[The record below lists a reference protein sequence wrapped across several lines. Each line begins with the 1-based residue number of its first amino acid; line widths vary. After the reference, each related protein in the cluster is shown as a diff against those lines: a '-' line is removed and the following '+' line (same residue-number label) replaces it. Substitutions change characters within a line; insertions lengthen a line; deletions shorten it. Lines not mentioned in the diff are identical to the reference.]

1 MLRSSASRVRNLKPG
16 AHGRKVSATSTS
28 TRVSPTEISQQ
39 SSSDDGVVS
48 WLSGN
53 KSKSPSPLDFAL
65 PGGKPLRALPDY
77 IEPTKTIFKTI
88 SNGFKVASE
97 ASSTLRRGAGSFS
110 AGGTGKGMHFPLYL
124 RVLNEHRRVQT
135 FSAFNSVYNDNG
147 LFGVHATAGISTSR
161 ERHVEASS
169 ETNIQPVPSPLSQLA
184 ALPSGKTKEKSPV
197 QRKRTVQAVLK
208 KIKQSPKKVN
218 LVAALVRG
226 MRVEDALLQMQV
238 TVKRAAKTV
247 YKVIHSA
254 RANAVHNHGL
264 DGDRLIIDQAFVG
277 KGLFRKTI
285 SYHAK
290 GRSGIRVRPQC
301 RLTVIVRELK
311 PREEAEI
318 AKLRVRKFR
327 KLSKREHRL
336 VPHKLVETQ
345 WRWHRK
351 PKDQAASGS
360 TMA

>member
-1 MLRSSASRVRNLKPG
+1 MLRSSASRLCNLKHG
-16 AHGRKVSATSTS
+16 THGRKVSATST
-28 TRVSPTEISQQ
+28 TTGVYPAGISQQ
-39 SSSDDGVVS
+39 SSSSGGLLS
-48 WLSGN
+48 WLTGN
-53 KSKSPSPLDFAL
+53 KSKSSPPLDFTL
-65 PGGKPLRALPDY
+65 SGVKPPPTLPDY
-77 IEPTKTIFKTI
+77 VEPTKSIVTTVP
-88 SNGFKVASE
+88 NGLNVASE
-97 ASSTLRRGAGSFS
+97 TSSTLMGGAGSFS
-110 AGGTGKGMHFPLYL
+110 AGGPGKGMYSRLHFRL
-124 RVLNEHRRVQT
+124 LNEYRQVQS
-135 FSAFNSVYNDNG
+135 FSVFNSMYNDSG
-147 LFGVHATAGISTSR
+147 FFGIYATAGISTSR
-161 ERHVEASS
+161 ERHAEVSS
-169 ETNIQPVPSPLSQLA
+169 ETNIQPMPSPLSQVP
-184 ALPSGKTKEKSPV
+184 ALSSGKSEEESSV
-197 QRKRTVQAVLK
+197 QRKRNVQAVLT

-264 DGDRLIIDQAFVG
+264 DGERLIIAQAFVG
-277 KGLFRKTI
+277 KGLFRRTI

-301 RLTVIVRELK
+301 RLTVIVRELT
-311 PREEAEI
+311 PEEEAEI

-327 KLSKREHRL
+327 KLSRREHRL

-360 TMA
+360 TRA